1 MPKFVLT
8 LTLFLFL
15 GAGLIFLGCGGG
27 GTKTIPP
34 RAEITNG
41 GHMVDILIPHK
52 DGMDGLIYTIGIG
65 SSRDLSIARSM
76 AVQRARADMALRAKA
91 HVAALAEDVQKQI
104 GPGNSARIIEAFT
117 RVSESL
123 ADETLIGTV
132 ITQTKATK
140 KSGLYDVQIMLG
152 MPVKSNL
159 DDATVREIGDDE
171 VAKQQFEAYKAK
183 EDLAKKI
190 FELREREG
198 KQ

>member
-27 GTKTIPP
+27 GTKASPM
-34 RAEITNG
+34 AQVTNEG
-41 GHMVDILIPHK
+41 AHTVDLLVPYK
-52 DGMDGLIYTIGIG
+52 DGTDNLIYTIGIG

-76 AVQRARADMALRAKA
+76 AVQRARAEMALRAKA
-91 HVAALAEDVQKQI
+91 HVAALSKDFQQQLGGGENAKI
-104 GPGNSARIIEAFT
+104 NEAFSQ
-117 RVSESL
+117 VSEGL
-123 ADETLIGTV
+123 ADETLIGTTA
-132 ITQTKATK
+132 IATKAMQK
-140 KSGLYDVQIMLG
+140 NGLYDVQIMLG